1 MLQYHFILVIQ
12 CADSNTIP
20 NKNLYFRIGSLFPAP
35 GQAAKFMQVYFLST
49 ADQFTRR
56 RSIFEGLRPELIQIL
71 TDIMNEFNPYVT
83 QFKSAVSVIRNS
95 VIPNLKAINTIYY
108 NKNLKLSRTQH
119 NNQKKFKIF
128 LSCSQKDNS

>member
-12 CADSNTIP
+12 RADSYTIP
-20 NKNLYFRIGSLFPAP
+20 NKNLHFRIGSLFPAP

-71 TDIMNEFNPYVT
+71 TNIMNEFNPYVT

-108 NKNLKLSRTQH
+108 VNFKSSMTLHYYQKLLT
-119 NNQKKFKIF
+119 NF
-128 LSCSQKDNS
+128 LSTPQKYNS